1 MIFCISSEEFFCS
14 SSQIKLFDYSD
25 QILDD
30 ILDLDISLMTPLDA
44 ISKLYEI
51 QDLINKYKFKNK

>member
-1 MIFCISSEEFFCS
+1 M
-14 SSQIKLFDYSD
+14 KLFDYSD
-25 QILDD
+25 QLLDD

>member
-1 MIFCISSEEFFCS
+1 M
-14 SSQIKLFDYSD
+14 KLFDYSD